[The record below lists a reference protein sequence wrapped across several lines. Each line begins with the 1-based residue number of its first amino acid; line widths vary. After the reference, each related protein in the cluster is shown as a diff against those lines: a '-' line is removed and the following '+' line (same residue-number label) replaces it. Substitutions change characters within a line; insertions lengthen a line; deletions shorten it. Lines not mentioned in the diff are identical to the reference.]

1 MLSSCAWTQVLRI
14 VRSRLALVAAAAFG
28 LGSRQPAIHTCN
40 LPARLPAK
48 LAATLPRG
56 AADSRGYGR
65 GCTAL
70 RSGPSTIEY
79 SSRVAPVNTE
89 QRRMSA
95 SRQPSLQK
103 CNLPRRNEAR
113 SPVRHHFL
121 HFDHSSG
128 SQPQV
133 PQGPVDGCLSRA
145 GGYSS
150 LRAMPRSMNPW
161 EPVVERI
168 AARCR
173 PAGLDLL
180 RAFQVGWYNRAV
192 EEPYRLPDLG
202 HPARL
207 GVLIGN
213 TRALWAPF
221 LAALRRDP
229 ARLDAAEPL
238 DDYVMATVTDALRP
252 LPLRWQ
258 VRWAHDAA
266 APVAMQRLAHVAGLA
281 HLAPSHLSVHQ
292 VYGPWIALRAAVVI
306 DTHGPPDP
314 SCSGT
319 EPGRR
324 RSDGI
329 DPSGR
334 RHAPRAMPSSARPG
348 RHA

>member
-1 MLSSCAWTQVLRI
+1 
-14 VRSRLALVAAAAFG
+14 
-28 LGSRQPAIHTCN
+28 
-40 LPARLPAK
+40 
-48 LAATLPRG
+48 
-56 AADSRGYGR
+56 
-65 GCTAL
+65 
-70 RSGPSTIEY
+70 
-79 SSRVAPVNTE
+79 
-89 QRRMSA
+89 
-95 SRQPSLQK
+95 
-103 CNLPRRNEAR
+103 
-113 SPVRHHFL
+113 
-121 HFDHSSG
+121 
-128 SQPQV
+128 
-133 PQGPVDGCLSRA
+133 
-145 GGYSS
+145 
-150 LRAMPRSMNPW
+150 MNPW

-202 HPARL
+202 HPSRL

-252 LPLRWQ
+252 LPLRWH

-292 VYGPWIALRAAVVI
+292 VYGPWVALRAAVVI

-314 SCSGT
+314 PPAPDNPCADCEHHCMAAYRRAVEAAGDAT
-319 EPGRR
+319 ATHAALAGHWTAWLAVRDACQTGRSHR
-324 RSDGI
+324 YGDDQVRYHYTKD
-329 DPSGR
+329 R
-334 RHAPRAMPSSARPG
+334 EVLRAAARD
-348 RHA
+348 